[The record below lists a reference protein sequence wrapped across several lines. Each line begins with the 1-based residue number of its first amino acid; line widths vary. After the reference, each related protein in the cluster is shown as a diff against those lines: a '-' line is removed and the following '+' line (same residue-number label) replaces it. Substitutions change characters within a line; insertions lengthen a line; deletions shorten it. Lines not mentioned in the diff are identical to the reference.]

1 MFFISK
7 NADRVDAVEPEVQR
21 KALRALLWFGL
32 VSIIMLFAGL
42 TSAYIVRQGEG
53 KWVEFDLPRLFTVSS
68 LIILLSSLSMHW
80 ALASIKK
87 NDYKN
92 LLTGLL
98 VTLFLGIGFVVTQY
112 LAWSELYQN
121 GIVFTGNI
129 SSIKTNYNYIPAG
142 SETAADAGGVG
153 NVAGS
158 FLYVI
163 TGLHVVHLL
172 VGLIALIIVF
182 SRSIQRK
189 YSQINYNGVKMCA
202 IYWHILDGLWLYL
215 FFFLLYVGS

>member
-1 MFFISK
+1 MFFVSK

-98 VTLFLGIGFVVTQY
+98 VTQFLH
-112 LAWSELYQN
+112 
-121 GIVFTGNI
+121 IVI
-129 SSIKTNYNYIPAG
+129 HS
-142 SETAADAGGVG
+142 
-153 NVAGS
+153 
-158 FLYVI
+158 
-163 TGLHVVHLL
+163 
-172 VGLIALIIVF
+172 
-182 SRSIQRK
+182 
-189 YSQINYNGVKMCA
+189 
-202 IYWHILDGLWLYL
+202 
-215 FFFLLYVGS
+215 